1 MLSRELR
8 ESLFISLLVTP
19 SYFAFI
25 LHNAFY
31 FESVE
36 SYLVKY
42 ELSNQIRWS
51 FQAAL
56 NEANYI
62 DSDGSEAE
70 DFRPIDIDGKMDN
83 MFKMISNNDL
93 SEVEEMRR
101 VSSNDDTD
109 AVDPSGSLMEQ
120 LSSEKLEDLVDKMKS
135 IIFEKEGPDAL
146 KDTLKDDGDAPFLE
160 PEAYTNFRDNLNVDG
175 SLSQQSRNDSLFNS
189 NDKPLVNDRL
199 NLPDSYFTTNVTATS
214 DASLLEKIFESKPKS
229 VDDVDEDLHQQIMS
243 GEEAFQ
249 KQSKEFQEFLKG
261 ETSEKAQEAA
271 FMARQKLIAD
281 QQRNAIDRLEN
292 EMLEFE
298 QKLDEKE
305 SKKLE
310 KTALCPECNLP
321 LSQNEIDAGN
331 RGRMCRICLANKIAS
346 KSNVS
351 FSQGRRENDT
361 TNSAH
366 KSYRNDSLKPS
377 RPFTRIPSRS
387 YERKMSRSSIENA
400 SSSSASLKT
409 PSQKRDPSNL
419 FPGKDEVKNLRMR
432 ILALQQQLQ
441 KYRRNI
447 EVLQREKLAEEEENI
462 RLRHQISQLEKGL
475 LDSKNEKENEN
486 ENENE
491 NDNEASWVEVT
502 DPDTGETFFWNEDT
516 EEMKWEM

>member
-8 ESLFISLLVTP
+8 DSLFIPLLATP

-25 LHNAFY
+25 LQHAFY
-31 FESVE
+31 FDSVD

-42 ELSNQIRWS
+42 ELSNQLRWS

-56 NEANYI
+56 KEANYLN
-62 DSDGSEAE
+62 SDGSEAE
-70 DFRPIDIDGKMDN
+70 DFGPINIDGKMDN

-101 VSSNDDTD
+101 VASNDDTD
-109 AVDPSGSLMEQ
+109 AVDPSGSFMKQ
-120 LSSEKLEDLVDKMKS
+120 LSSEKLEDLVEKMKS
-135 IIFEKEGPDAL
+135 IISEKEGQDAL
-146 KDTLKDDGDAPFLE
+146 EDTLKGDDGDAPFLE
-160 PEAYTNFRDNLNVDG
+160 PEAYINFRNNLNVDG
-175 SLSQQSRNDSLFNS
+175 SLSQQSSYDSLFNS
-189 NDKPLVNDRL
+189 NAKPLVNDRL
-199 NLPDSYFTTNVTATS
+199 DLPDSYFTTNITATS

-229 VDDVDEDLHQQIMS
+229 VDDVDEDLHRQIMS

-249 KQSKEFQEFLKG
+249 KQSKEFQEFLQG

-292 EMLEFE
+292 EMLEF
-298 QKLDEKE
+298 QQNLDEKE
-305 SKKLE
+305 SKKDE

-321 LSQNEIDAGN
+321 LSQNEIDSGKK
-331 RGRMCRICLANKIAS
+331 GRICQICLANKIAS
-346 KSNVS
+346 NSDVS
-351 FSQGRRENDT
+351 FSQGRKENDT
-361 TNSAH
+361 TKSAH
-366 KSYRNDSLKPS
+366 KSYRNDSLKLS
-377 RPFTRIPSRS
+377 RPFTRIASQG
-387 YERKMSRSSIENA
+387 YEKKMSRSSIENT
-400 SSSSASLKT
+400 SSASASLKT
-409 PSQKRDPSNL
+409 PSQKSDPSNV

-447 EVLQREKLAEEEENI
+447 EVLQRAKLAEEEENT
-462 RLRHQISQLEKGL
+462 RLRQQISQLEKGL
-475 LDSKNEKENEN
+475 LDSKNEK
-486 ENENE
+486 ENE